1 MVGTAHRKKK
11 KKPPLAGLIG
21 IPYHVRGSQAPVRGL
36 ISPLTI
42 SVETLFLHSIGE
54 PTFCL
59 VIKIPFK
66 KISISL
72 LEVFISVRR
81 SF

>member
-1 MVGTAHRKKK
+1 MVGTAHRK

-42 SVETLFLHSIGE
+42 SVETLFLHV
-54 PTFCL
+54 L
-59 VIKIPFK
+59 VNQRFV
-66 KISISL
+66 S
-72 LEVFISVRR
+72 
-81 SF
+81 